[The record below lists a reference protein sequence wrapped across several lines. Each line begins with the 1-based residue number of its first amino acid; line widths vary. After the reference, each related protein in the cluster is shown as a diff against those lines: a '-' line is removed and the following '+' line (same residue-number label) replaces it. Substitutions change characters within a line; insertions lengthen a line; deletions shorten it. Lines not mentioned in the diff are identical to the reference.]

1 MPELRGTLFNFKDLI
16 NKNSSVRKLLVGW
29 EPVIEI
35 EALDG
40 DERYTLIVRDRSLEE
55 IHEGPAQQAG
65 TVTVR
70 GNKQVLSEIFEGKLN
85 PAQALIDGQIEIYG
99 QEKDMI
105 KLDALTLVLWDV

>member
-1 MPELRGTLFNFKDLI
+1 MQELQETLFTFKNLV
-16 NKNSSVRKLLVGW
+16 NNNSSVKKLLVGW
-29 EPVIEI
+29 EPMIQIETVD
-35 EALDG
+35 A
-40 DERYTLIVRDRSLEE
+40 DEQYTLTVRDCILDE
-55 IHEGPAQQAG
+55 IRQGPDENG

-70 GNKQVLSEIFEGKLN
+70 GTRQILSEIFAGKRN